1 MSESGDEIVRRIKER
16 IDRIVANMN
25 SKNSVNSKP
34 VKIAPVQP
42 KRVPAVKELGLKPEI
57 VTFNDKR
64 LNDALAALKAYGYD
78 EKAVM
83 RFLNGLELNSGTS
96 VNSIIKMGLENL

>member
-1 MSESGDEIVRRIKER
+1 MFNQLRAKYPVAPEPAEIPPLKP
-16 IDRIVANMN
+16 
-25 SKNSVNSKP
+25 KP
-34 VKIAPVQP
+34 VQ
-42 KRVPAVKELGLKPEI
+42 AVKELGLKPEI
-57 VTFNDKR
+57 VTFSDKR
-64 LNDALAALKAYGYD
+64 NDALAALKSYGYD

>member
-1 MSESGDEIVRRIKER
+1 MSENGEDIKKRILER
-16 IDRIVANMN
+16 INRVFAELRSRNP
-25 SKNSVNSKP
+25 VNSEP
-34 VKIAPVQP
+34 AKIAPVQP
-42 KRVPAVKELGLKPEI
+42 KRVPTVKELNLKPEI
-57 VTFNDKR
+57 VIFSDKK

-78 EKAVM
+78 ERAVM